1 MTNINW
7 KVRFSRKNITFLIR
21 FFGALALPILAYM
34 GIRVED
40 LTTWPMVGKVIVD
53 FISNP
58 FLVGLTIINGLNVI
72 PDPVVKGFSD
82 SRQALGYTEP
92 KDPKGV

>member
-1 MTNINW
+1 MPQINW
-7 KVRFSRKNITFLIR
+7 KVRFSRKNITFLLR

-40 LTTWPMVGKVIVD
+40 LTTWPMVGGVIVD
-53 FISNP
+53 FVSNP
-58 FLVGLTIINGLNVI
+58 FLVGLTIVNGLNVV
-72 PDPVVKGFSD
+72 PDPVVKGLSD
-82 SRQALGYTEP
+82 SRKGLSYTEP